1 MKKIF
6 GYVSPYKLS
15 MAVALI
21 LMGVELAVELTQP
34 IILGIIVDQGIEG
47 RDSTAIL
54 FWLAILLGL
63 TILAFAAGI
72 SSSYFAARVSQGVG
86 HDLRKDLFQRSQ
98 EFSTLQMQT
107 FTASSLLTRITNDV
121 TQVQGF
127 LFAFMRIMLRAPL
140 FIIGGLI
147 MSFTV
152 HVKLAT
158 ILVIVVPILLII
170 MFWILT
176 KGIGMFQKV
185 QKRLDKLN
193 NVIRENLLGIK
204 LVKAFNRNNHEQQRF
219 KKENRKLMED
229 NKKALR
235 FMELTMPIVMLGMNI
250 GIVLLLWFGY
260 IELSVG
266 GAEQGEI
273 VSILNYATR
282 MSASFGVFGFLLM
295 NYSRGKASASRIN
308 EVIETDPTDFVAT
321 QGTNHSN
328 KEIKGGIRFE
338 EVSFAYPNATKE
350 TLHQMS
356 FHINAGETV
365 GILGETGSGKSTFLK
380 LIPRLY
386 PTSEG
391 KLYIDQK
398 WIEEWGPSVRDK
410 ITLVPQEGYLFTG
423 TLREN
428 IAWGNEQ
435 ASMEEVIKV
444 AKDANIHDFIMTLAD
459 QYNTQV
465 GQRGVNLSG
474 GQKQRI
480 SIARALIAKPAIL
493 LLDDSTSALD
503 ANTEVRVLAA
513 IKERQCTTIIVAQ
526 KISSVMDADK
536 IMILQ
541 HGQIVAAGRH
551 EELLQNSELYKKIY
565 QSQLHEEGLIDEK
578 Y

>member
-15 MAVALI
+15 MAIALI
-21 LMGVELAVELTQP
+21 LMGVELGVELTQP

-47 RDSTAIL
+47 RDSAAIV

-63 TILAFAAGI
+63 TLLAFAAGI

-204 LVKAFNRNNHEQQRF
+204 LVKAFNRNNHEQKRF

-328 KEIKGGIRFE
+328 KELKGGIRFE

-386 PTSEG
+386 PASEG
-391 KLYIDQK
+391 KLYIDEK

-428 IAWGNEQ
+428 IAWGNEH

-459 QYNTQV
+459 QYDTQV

-474 GQKQRI
+474 GQKQRM

-541 HGQIVAAGRH
+541 HGQIVATGRH

>member
-1 MKKIF
+1 MKRIF
-6 GYVSPYKLS
+6 GYVSPYKFS
-15 MAVALI
+15 MVIAII
-21 LMGVELAVELTQP
+21 LMGVELAVELAQP

-47 RDSTAIL
+47 RDSATIL

-63 TILAFAAGI
+63 TLVAFAAGI

-98 EFSTLQMQT
+98 QFSTLQMQT

-152 HVKLAT
+152 HVQLAT

-204 LVKAFNRNNHEQQRF
+204 LVKAFNRNDHEQKRF
-219 KKENRKLMED
+219 KKENKKLMED
-229 NKKALR
+229 NKTALR
-235 FMELTMPIVMLGMNI
+235 FMELTMPIVMLGMNV
-250 GIVLLLWFGY
+250 GIMLLLWFGY
-260 IELSVG
+260 IELRVG

-308 EVIETDPTDFVAT
+308 EVIETEPTDFVAT
-321 QGTNHSN
+321 EVTKHSN
-328 KEIKGGIRFE
+328 KEIVGGIRFE
-338 EVSFAYPNATKE
+338 DVSFAYPNATKQ

-356 FHINAGETV
+356 IDIKAGDTV

-386 PTSEG
+386 PTSAG
-391 KLYIDQK
+391 KLYIDEK
-398 WIEEWGPSVRDK
+398 WIDEWGPSVRDK

-444 AKDANIHDFIMTLAD
+444 AKDATIHDFIMTLAD
-459 QYNTQV
+459 QYDTQV

-480 SIARALIAKPAIL
+480 SIARALIANPAIL

-503 ANTEVRVLAA
+503 ANTEVRVLSA

-526 KISSVMDADK
+526 KISSVIDADK
-536 IMILQ
+536 IIILE
-541 HGQIVAAGRH
+541 HGQVVATGSH
-551 EELLQNSELYKKIY
+551 QELLKNSKLYMKIY
-565 QSQLHEEGLIDEK
+565 QSQINEEGLIDEK